1 MFNSLWYKNLIKPP
15 FAPPDWVFAPA
26 WTILYTTI
34 FIALILYIRK
44 PAENKK
50 QGYVYFAIQLV
61 LNFAWS
67 PVFFGMKNMALGLV
81 VILLMVI
88 FTFLTVKNFFRV
100 SKIAGILLV
109 PYLLWIIFATY
120 LNIGYLVLN

>member
-26 WTILYTTI
+26 WAILYTTI

-50 QGYVYFAIQLV
+50 RGYVYFAIQLV

>member
-26 WTILYTTI
+26 WAILYTTI

-50 QGYVYFAIQLV
+50 RGYVYFVIQLI

>member
-15 FAPPDWVFAPA
+15 FAPPDTIFAPVWA
-26 WTILYTTI
+26 ILYTSI
-34 FIALILYIRK
+34 FLALIFYIRK
-44 PAENKK
+44 PSENKK
-50 QGYVYFAIQLV
+50 QGYIYFVIQLV

-81 VILLMVI
+81 VVLLMVI

-100 SKIAGILLV
+100 SKIAGILLI